1 MARGDQPSGPRLVCR
16 RCGSVA
22 THSIVM
28 GFPSHEMAEDVI
40 ASPWQR
46 LGGCVI
52 APGMWTA
59 ECLTC
64 GQRETVEDP
73 GPHFDGWAA
82 PDVSAASAVTRFAAR
97 CRGDL
102 DQAETSV
109 VSHAGLWL
117 LLASVSEHVTGEDG
131 KRLAEVLGM
140 PTDEASALARRL
152 LAEPHP
158 TLAAAFGA
166 WVAEG
171 VTTPLSDADRGI
183 PEQAWLDQWASDRTR
198 GLINRFPV
206 QVDASTL
213 LLLATGL
220 VLEPRWTEPL
230 RTSGAYG
237 LVLTGGLQTIVDTQA
252 AGLVAVA
259 KPHSQDA
266 VDVLSVIAD
275 PRVPPS
281 QVWKGV
287 DEVVELLSKGALW
300 HAEKPAGTPDVGHAW
315 KCRTRVES
323 VLRGEAGEGGGPVR
337 RWSSR
342 LRRWSAQETLDL
354 IATPGLAEVARA
366 LLPEIADPGI
376 ECVQSVRG
384 EFDEDGFRA
393 AAITAVAMAT
403 GMPDFVETQ
412 VERVDLNFS
421 RAHAV
426 VAIARGGAWEGV
438 PLVSAWV
445 TPALS
450 RPSRT
455 MPDSDWESLEL
466 LAEIDP
472 QEAAELRSYKVQRMR
487 ERGEE

>member
-1 MARGDQPSGPRLVCR
+1 M
-16 RCGSVA
+16 
-22 THSIVM
+22 M

-40 ASPWQR
+40 ASTWQR

-117 LLASVSEHVTGEDG
+117 LLASVAEHVTAEDG
-131 KRLAEVLGM
+131 ERLAEILGL

-158 TLAAAFGA
+158 TLAATFGA

-171 VTTPLSDADRGI
+171 VTTPLSNANRSI
-183 PEQAWLDQWASDRTR
+183 PDQAALDQWAAEHTR
-198 GLINRFPV
+198 GLIDRFPI
-206 QVDASTL
+206 QVDESAL
-213 LLLATGL
+213 LLLATAL

-230 RTSGAYG
+230 RVDEDGR
-237 LVLTGGLQTIVDTQA
+237 LVLDGGLQTIVRTEA

-259 KPHSQDA
+259 KPFSQDA
-266 VDVLSVIAD
+266 VDVLSVIAA
-275 PRVPPS
+275 PEVPPS
-281 QVWKGV
+281 QVWQAV
-287 DEVVELLSKGALW
+287 DEVAEMLGNGALW
-300 HAEKPAGTPDVGHAW
+300 RAEKPSDTPANGHAW
-315 KCRTRVES
+315 WCRTRVES
-323 VLRGEAGEGGGPVR
+323 IVRSEDDLTRADGAVR
-337 RWSSR
+337 RWRSR
-342 LRRWSAQETLDL
+342 LRRWSAVETSIDFDD
-354 IATPGLAEVARA
+354 APGLAEVARA
-366 LLPEIADPGI
+366 LVPDVEDPQFA
-376 ECVQSVRG
+376 CVQSVRG

-393 AAITAVAMAT
+393 AAITAGVVLT
-403 GMPDFVETQ
+403 GMPDFVDAP
-412 VERVDLNFS
+412 VERVELDFS
-421 RAHAV
+421 GAHAV
-426 VAIARGGAWEGV
+426 VAIARGGAWEGI

-445 TPALS
+445 APEQRA
-450 RPSRT
+450 
-455 MPDSDWESLEL
+455 MPDTDWESLEL
-466 LAEIDP
+466 LADIDP
-472 QEAAELRSYKVQRMR
+472 EEAAELMAYKRQRMR
-487 ERGEE
+487 ERGEG